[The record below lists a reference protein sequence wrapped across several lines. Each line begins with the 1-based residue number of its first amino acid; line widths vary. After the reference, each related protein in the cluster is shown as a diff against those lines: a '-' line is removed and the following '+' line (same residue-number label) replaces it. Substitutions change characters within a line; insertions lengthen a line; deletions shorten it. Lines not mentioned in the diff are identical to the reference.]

1 MGCEQ
6 SQPRPLAE
14 NSTTADDLWEIIGQS
29 DRSPICAFD
38 HDFRLIAF
46 NQAHSDEFFRIYGYR
61 VKLGDVF
68 PDLFLPE
75 QAPIIRGFMARA
87 LTGEVYSVV
96 EEFGDP
102 SFDRPY
108 WEIWYAPLRNHAGE
122 IIGAFHHAQDIS
134 ARLRLKVDLSAAQD
148 ALRQAQ
154 KMEAV
159 GQLTGGIA
167 HDFNNL
173 LMAIVGNLELLAKR
187 LDDDHPGRRFVESA
201 ASAAD
206 KGSKLTGQLLA
217 FSRTQKLNIQPSLL
231 DPVLDKTREL
241 VRTALPPAIEMDF
254 ALDGA
259 ETCVLTDPDQ
269 LELAIL
275 NLALNARDAMP
286 DGGRLRV
293 DARDDGA
300 DHVVV
305 RVTDTG
311 FGMTPDVV
319 RQAIEPFF
327 TTKERGKGTG
337 LGLAQVYGFVTQCGG
352 ALRIDSAPGAG
363 TTIELRLKRAEP
375 PKVSTVET
383 DERPAEIAPGHGQV
397 VLVIDDDDSVR
408 AVLVESL
415 KGADYRVVEAAD
427 GRQGLAM
434 LDEVKP
440 DLAVVDFLMPGM
452 NGDEVGRRLQ
462 RAVPGLPIVFV
473 SGYFDTLALDGVSG
487 AVVLRKPFDQ
497 RALLAAVASAL

>member
-1 MGCEQ
+1 MG
-6 SQPRPLAE
+6 AVVK
-14 NSTTADDLWEIIGQS
+14 DKLWEIIGQS

-38 HDFRLIAF
+38 HDFRLIGF

-61 VKLGDVF
+61 VELGDVF

-87 LTGEVYSVV
+87 LGGEVFSVV

-108 WEIWYAPLRNHAGE
+108 WEIWYAPLRDEAGD

-134 ARLRLKVDLSAAQD
+134 ARLRLQVDLSAAQD

-173 LMAIVGNLELLAKR
+173 LMAIVGNLQLLAKR
-187 LDDDHPGRRFVESA
+187 IPEDHPGRRFVDSA

-206 KGSKLTGQLLA
+206 KGSKLTSQLLA
-217 FSRTQKLNIQPSLL
+217 FSRTQKLSIRSVRL
-231 DPVLDKTREL
+231 DTVLDKAREL
-241 VRTALPPAIEMDF
+241 VRTALPPAIAMDF
-254 ALDGA
+254 VLGGQDA
-259 ETCVLTDPDQ
+259 CVLTDPDQ

-286 DGGRLRV
+286 GGGELRV
-293 DARDDGA
+293 ESRADGP
-300 DHVVV
+300 DHLLV
-305 RVTDTG
+305 RVSDTG
-311 FGMTPDVV
+311 TGMTAEVA

-363 TTIELRLKRAEP
+363 STIAMRLKRAEAAQTP
-375 PKVSTVET
+375 VVEAVDCSTEPVDGEG
-383 DERPAEIAPGHGQV
+383 RV
-397 VLVIDDDDSVR
+397 VLVIDDDSSVR
-408 AVLVESL
+408 AVLAETL
-415 KGADYRVVEAAD
+415 KAAGYSVVEAAD
-427 GRQGLAM
+427 GPEGLAK
-434 LDEVKP
+434 LDSVKP
-440 DLAVVDFLMPGM
+440 DVAVVDFLMPGM

-462 RAVPGLPIVFV
+462 HALPQLPILFV
-473 SGYFDTLALDGVSG
+473 SGYYDTLALDGISG
-487 AVVLRKPFDQ
+487 AAVLRKPFDD
-497 RALLAAVASAL
+497 RTLLSAVASAL

>member
-1 MGCEQ
+1 MG
-6 SQPRPLAE
+6 AVV
-14 NSTTADDLWEIIGQS
+14 TDKLWEIIGQS

-38 HDFRLIAF
+38 HEFKLIGF

-87 LTGEVYSVV
+87 LAGEVFSVV

-102 SFDRPY
+102 TFDRPY
-108 WEIWYAPLRNHAGE
+108 WEIWYAPLRDEEGR

-134 ARLRLKVDLSAAQD
+134 ARLRLQVDLSAAQD

-173 LMAIVGNLELLAKR
+173 LMAIVGNLQLLVKR
-187 LDDDHPGRRFVESA
+187 IPEDHPGRRFVDSA

-217 FSRTQKLNIQPSLL
+217 FARNQKLHIRPTVL
-231 DPVLDKTREL
+231 DPVLEKAREL
-241 VRTALPPAIEMDF
+241 VRTALPPAIEMTF
-254 ALDGA
+254 VLDGEHA
-259 ETCVLTDPDQ
+259 SVFTDPDQ

-286 DGGRLRV
+286 GGGALRV
-293 DARDDGA
+293 ESRADGP
-300 DHVVV
+300 DHYLV

-311 FGMTPDVV
+311 GGMTPEVA
-319 RQAIEPFF
+319 RQAVEPFF

-352 ALRIDSAPGAG
+352 SLRIDSAPGAG
-363 TTIELRLKRAEP
+363 ATIELRLKRAEAP
-375 PKVSTVET
+375 EAPAAEPVV
-383 DERPAEIAPGHGQV
+383 RPIEVVPGAGQT

-408 AVLVESL
+408 AVLVETL
-415 KGADYRVVEAAD
+415 RGAGYSVVEASD
-427 GRQGLAM
+427 GLQGLAR
-434 LDEVKP
+434 LDNIRP
-440 DLAVVDFLMPGM
+440 DVAVVDFLMPGM

-462 RAVPGLPIVFV
+462 RSLPELPILFV
-473 SGYFDTLALDGVSG
+473 SGYYDTLALDGISG
-487 AVVLRKPFDQ
+487 ATVLRKPFDD
-497 RALLAAVASAL
+497 RALLRAVAGAL

>member
-1 MGCEQ
+1 MG
-6 SQPRPLAE
+6 AVV
-14 NSTTADDLWEIIGQS
+14 TDKLWEIIGQS

-38 HDFRLIAF
+38 HAFKLIGF

-87 LTGEVYSVV
+87 LAGEVFSVV

-102 SFDRPY
+102 TFDRPY
-108 WEIWYAPLRNHAGE
+108 WEIWYAPLRDEDGQ
-122 IIGAFHHAQDIS
+122 IVGAFHHAQDIS
-134 ARLRLKVDLSAAQD
+134 ARLRLQVDLSAAQD

-173 LMAIVGNLELLAKR
+173 LMAIVGNLQLLAKR
-187 LDDDHPGRRFVESA
+187 IPEDHPGRRFVDSA

-217 FSRTQKLNIQPSLL
+217 FSRTQKLHLRPTVL
-231 DPVLDKTREL
+231 DPVLEKAREL
-241 VRTALPPAIEMDF
+241 VRTALPPAIEMTF
-254 ALDGA
+254 VLDGGRA
-259 ETCVLTDPDQ
+259 SVFTDPDQ

-286 DGGRLRV
+286 GGGALRV
-293 DARDDGA
+293 ESRADGP
-300 DHVVV
+300 DHYLV
-305 RVTDTG
+305 RVIDTG
-311 FGMTPDVV
+311 GGMTPEVA
-319 RQAIEPFF
+319 RQAVEPFF

-352 ALRIDSAPGAG
+352 SLRIESAPGAG
-363 TTIELRLKRAEP
+363 TTIELRLKRADAPEAPAAEP
-375 PKVSTVET
+375 VS
-383 DERPAEIAPGHGQV
+383 RPIEVVGGAGQT

-408 AVLVESL
+408 AVLVETL
-415 KGADYRVVEAAD
+415 RGAGYSVVEAAD
-427 GRQGLAM
+427 GLQGLAR
-434 LDEVKP
+434 LDDVRP
-440 DLAVVDFLMPGM
+440 DVAVVDFLMPGM

-462 RAVPGLPIVFV
+462 RSLPELPILFV
-473 SGYFDTLALDGVSG
+473 SGYYDTLALDGISG
-487 AVVLRKPFDQ
+487 AAVLRKPFDE
-497 RALLAAVASAL
+497 RALLSAVAGAL

>member
-1 MGCEQ
+1 MG
-6 SQPRPLAE
+6 AVVK
-14 NSTTADDLWEIIGQS
+14 DKLWEIIGQS

-38 HDFRLIAF
+38 HDFRLIGF

-87 LTGEVYSVV
+87 LTGEVFSVV

-102 SFDRPY
+102 NLDRPY
-108 WEIWYAPLRNHAGE
+108 WEIWYAPLRDE
-122 IIGAFHHAQDIS
+122 TDRIIGAFHHAQDIS
-134 ARLRLKVDLSAAQD
+134 ARLRLQLDLSATQD

-173 LMAIVGNLELLAKR
+173 LMAIVGNLQLLAKR
-187 LDDDHPGRRFVESA
+187 ISEDHPGRRFVDSA

-206 KGSKLTGQLLA
+206 KGSKLTSQLLA
-217 FSRTQKLNIQPSLL
+217 FSRTQKLNIQPAPL
-231 DPVLDKTREL
+231 DQVLEKAREL
-241 VRTALPPAIEMDF
+241 VRTALPPAIAMDV
-254 ALDGA
+254 ALDGHEA
-259 ETCVLTDPDQ
+259 FVLTDPDQ

-286 DGGRLRV
+286 DGGALRIESR
-293 DARDDGA
+293 ADGA
-300 DHVVV
+300 DHVLV

-311 FGMTPDVV
+311 MGMTPEVA
-319 RQAIEPFF
+319 RQAVEPFF

-352 ALRIDSAPGAG
+352 TLRIDSAPGAG
-363 TTIELRLKRAEP
+363 ATIELRLKRAEAP
-375 PKVSTVET
+375 RASVVET
-383 DERPAEIAPGHGQV
+383 EDRPLEVVEGEGQV

-408 AVLVESL
+408 AVLVETL
-415 KGADYRVVEAAD
+415 KGAGYNVVEASD
-427 GRQGLAM
+427 GHQGLAK

-440 DLAVVDFLMPGM
+440 DVAVVDFLMPGM

-462 RAVPGLPIVFV
+462 RSLPELPILFV
-473 SGYFDTLALDGVSG
+473 SGYYDTLALDGISG
-487 AVVLRKPFDQ
+487 AAVLRKPFDD
-497 RALLAAVASAL
+497 RTLLSAVAGAL

>member
-1 MGCEQ
+1 MG
-6 SQPRPLAE
+6 AVV
-14 NSTTADDLWEIIGQS
+14 TDKLWEIIGQS

-38 HDFRLIAF
+38 HDFKLIGF

-75 QAPIIRGFMARA
+75 QAPVIRGFMARA
-87 LTGEVYSVV
+87 LAGEVYSVV

-102 SFDRPY
+102 TFDRPY
-108 WEIWYAPLRNHAGE
+108 WEIWYAPLRDEDGQ

-134 ARLRLKVDLSAAQD
+134 ARLRLQVDLSAAQD

-173 LMAIVGNLELLAKR
+173 LMAIVGNLQLLAKR
-187 LDDDHPGRRFVESA
+187 IPEDHPGRRFVDSA

-217 FSRTQKLNIQPSLL
+217 FSRTQKLSIRPTVL
-231 DPVLDKTREL
+231 DPVLEKAQEL
-241 VRTALPPAIEMDF
+241 VRTALPPAIEMTF
-254 ALDGA
+254 VMDGGRA
-259 ETCVLTDPDQ
+259 SVFTDPDQ

-286 DGGRLRV
+286 GGGLLRV
-293 DARDDGA
+293 ESRADGP
-300 DHVVV
+300 DHYLVS
-305 RVTDTG
+305 VTDTG
-311 FGMTPDVV
+311 GGMTPEVA
-319 RQAIEPFF
+319 RQAVEPFF

-352 ALRIDSAPGAG
+352 TLRIDSAPGHGA
-363 TTIELRLKRAEP
+363 TIELRLKRAEAP
-375 PKVSTVET
+375 EAPVV
-383 DERPAEIAPGHGQV
+383 DAPDRPAEIVTGAGQT

-408 AVLVESL
+408 AVLVETL
-415 KGADYRVVEAAD
+415 KGAGYSVVEASD
-427 GRQGLAM
+427 GAQGLAK
-434 LDEVKP
+434 LDVVKP
-440 DLAVVDFLMPGM
+440 DVAVVDFLMPGM

-462 RAVPGLPIVFV
+462 STLPKLPILFV
-473 SGYFDTLALDGVSG
+473 SGYYDTLALDGISG
-487 AVVLRKPFDQ
+487 AAVLRKPFDD
-497 RALLAAVASAL
+497 RTLLSAVAEAL

>member
-1 MGCEQ
+1 M
-6 SQPRPLAE
+6 SAVVE
-14 NSTTADDLWEIIGQS
+14 NKLWEIIGQS

-61 VKLGDVF
+61 VQLGDVF

-75 QAPIIRGFMARA
+75 QAPVIQGFMARA
-87 LTGEVYSVV
+87 LTGEVFSVV

-102 SFDRPY
+102 TFDRPY
-108 WEIWYAPLRNHAGE
+108 WEIWYAPLRDDAGQ
-122 IIGAFHHAQDIS
+122 IVGAFHHAQDIS
-134 ARLRLKVDLSAAQD
+134 ARLRLQVDLSAAQD

-173 LMAIVGNLELLAKR
+173 LMAIVGNLQLLAKR
-187 LDDDHPGRRFVESA
+187 IDEDHPGRRFVDSA
-201 ASAAD
+201 AAAAD

-217 FSRTQKLNIQPSLL
+217 FSRTQKLTIQPSVL
-231 DPVLDKTREL
+231 DPVLEKTREL
-241 VRTALPPAIEMDF
+241 VRTALPPAIEMTF
-254 ALDGA
+254 VLDGGEA
-259 ETCVLTDPDQ
+259 CVSTDPDQ

-286 DGGRLRV
+286 GGGSLRV
-293 DARDDGA
+293 ESRADGP
-300 DHVVV
+300 DHYL
-305 RVTDTG
+305 VTVADTG
-311 FGMTPDVV
+311 GGMTPDVA

-352 ALRIDSAPGAG
+352 SLRIDSAPGAG
-363 TTIELRLKRAEP
+363 TRIELRLKRAEAP
-375 PKVSTVET
+375 AAPVIEADDAPVEMI
-383 DERPAEIAPGHGQV
+383 EGAGQT

-408 AVLVESL
+408 AVLVETL
-415 KGADYRVVEAAD
+415 KGAGYSVVEAAD
-427 GRQGLAM
+427 GLEGLAK
-434 LDEVKP
+434 LDAVKP
-440 DLAVVDFLMPGM
+440 DVAVVDFLMPGM

-462 RAVPGLPIVFV
+462 RTMPKLPILFV
-473 SGYFDTLALDGVSG
+473 SGYYDTLALDGISG
-487 AVVLRKPFDQ
+487 AAVLRKPFDD
-497 RALLAAVASAL
+497 RTLLNAVAGAL

>member
-1 MGCEQ
+1 M
-6 SQPRPLAE
+6 SQVGAE
-14 NSTTADDLWEIIGQS
+14 NLWEIIGQS

-61 VKLGDVF
+61 VKIGDDF
-68 PDLFLPE
+68 PGLFLPE
-75 QAPIIRGFMARA
+75 QAPVIRGFMARA
-87 LTGEVYSVV
+87 LAGEVFSVV

-108 WEIWYAPLRNHAGE
+108 WEIWYAPLRNAAGE
-122 IIGAFHHAQDIS
+122 IIGAFHHAQDIQ
-134 ARLRLKVDLSAAQD
+134 ARLRLQLDLTTAQE

-173 LMAIVGNLELLAKR
+173 LMAIVGNLQLLAKKVPE
-187 LDDDHPGRRFVESA
+187 DHPGRRFVDNA

-217 FSRTQKLNIQPSLL
+217 FSRTQKLNIRASQL
-231 DPVLDKTREL
+231 DPVLEKAREL
-241 VRTALPPAIEMDF
+241 VRNALGPAIEMVF
-254 ALDGA
+254 SLAGGEA
-259 ETCVLTDPDQ
+259 HVLTDPDQ

-286 DGGRLRV
+286 GGGMLRIESR
-293 DARDDGA
+293 AEGPDDLL
-300 DHVVV
+300 V

-311 FGMTPDVV
+311 GGMTPEVA
-319 RQAIEPFF
+319 RQATEPFF

-352 ALRIDSAPGAG
+352 SLKIDSAPGAG
-363 TTIELRLKRAEP
+363 TTITLRLKRAEAP
-375 PKVSTVET
+375 PKK
-383 DERPAEIAPGHGQV
+383 PAPEAESRIAEPIAGQGQR

-408 AVLVESL
+408 AVLVETL
-415 KGADYRVVEAAD
+415 KTAGYRVAEAAD
-427 GRQGLAM
+427 GRQGLA
-434 LDEVKP
+434 LANSVQP
-440 DLAVVDFLMPGM
+440 DIAVVDFLMPGM
-452 NGDEVGRRLQ
+452 TGDEVGRRLQ
-462 RAVPGLPIVFV
+462 RVMPGLPLVFV
-473 SGYFDTLALDGVSG
+473 SGYFDTLALDGISG
-487 AVVLRKPFDQ
+487 AVVLRKPFDT
-497 RALLAAVASAL
+497 RALMNAVGSALA

>member
-1 MGCEQ
+1 MGAVV
-6 SQPRPLAE
+6 R
-14 NSTTADDLWEIIGQS
+14 DKLWEIIGQS

-38 HDFRLIAF
+38 HDFRLIGF
-46 NQAHSDEFFRIYGYR
+46 NQVHSDEFFRIYGYR

-87 LTGEVYSVV
+87 LEGEVFSVV

-108 WEIWYAPLRNHAGE
+108 WEIWYAPLRDEAGR

-134 ARLRLKVDLSAAQD
+134 ARPRLQVDLSAAQD

-173 LMAIVGNLELLAKR
+173 LMAIVGNLQLLAKR
-187 LDDDHPGRRFVESA
+187 IPEDHPGRRFVDSA

-217 FSRTQKLNIQPSLL
+217 FSRTQKLNIQSTPL
-231 DPVLDKTREL
+231 DPVLEKAREL
-241 VRTALPPAIEMDF
+241 VRTALPPAIVVEIAPDSQ
-254 ALDGA
+254 GA
-259 ETCVLTDPDQ
+259 FVLTDPDQ

-286 DGGRLRV
+286 DGGRLRIESR
-293 DARDDGA
+293 ADGPG
-300 DHVVV
+300 HLLV
-305 RVTDTG
+305 RVSDTG
-311 FGMTPDVV
+311 LGMTAEVA

-352 ALRIDSAPGAG
+352 SLRIDSAPDAGAA
-363 TTIELRLKRAEP
+363 IELRFRRAEAP
-375 PKVSTVET
+375 GIKAVQAE
-383 DERPAEIAPGHGQV
+383 ERPIEVIEGEGQV

-408 AVLVESL
+408 AVLVETL
-415 KGADYRVVEAAD
+415 KGAGYSVVEASD
-427 GRQGLAM
+427 GHQGLAK
-434 LDEVKP
+434 LDGIRP
-440 DLAVVDFLMPGM
+440 DVAVVDFLMPGM

-462 RAVPGLPIVFV
+462 RTLPELPILFV
-473 SGYFDTLALDGVSG
+473 SGYYDTLALDGISG
-487 AVVLRKPFDQ
+487 AAVLRKPFDD
-497 RALLAAVASAL
+497 RALLRAVASAL

>member
-1 MGCEQ
+1 M
-6 SQPRPLAE
+6 SAVVE
-14 NSTTADDLWEIIGQS
+14 NKLWEIIGQS

-38 HDFRLIAF
+38 HDFRLIGF

-75 QAPIIRGFMARA
+75 QAAVIRSFMARA
-87 LTGEVYSVV
+87 LTGEVFSVV

-102 SFDRPY
+102 TFDRPY
-108 WEIWYAPLRNHAGE
+108 WEIWYAPLRDDDGH
-122 IIGAFHHAQDIS
+122 IVGAFHHAQDIS
-134 ARLRLKVDLSAAQD
+134 ARLRLQVDLSAAQD

-173 LMAIVGNLELLAKR
+173 LMAIVGNLQLLAKR
-187 LDDDHPGRRFVESA
+187 IPEDHPGRRFVDSA

-217 FSRTQKLNIQPSLL
+217 FSRTQKLTIQPSVL
-231 DPVLDKTREL
+231 DPVLEKTREL
-241 VRTALPPAIEMDF
+241 VRTALPPAIEMTF
-254 ALDGA
+254 VLDGGEA
-259 ETCVLTDPDQ
+259 CVFTDPDQ

-286 DGGRLRV
+286 GGGALRV
-293 DARDDGA
+293 ESRADGP
-300 DHVVV
+300 DHYL
-305 RVTDTG
+305 VTVADTG
-311 FGMTPDVV
+311 GGMTPEVV

-337 LGLAQVYGFVTQCGG
+337 LGLAQVYGFVIQCGG
-352 ALRIDSAPGAG
+352 SLRIDSAPGAG
-363 TTIELRLKRAEP
+363 TRIELRFKRAEA
-375 PKVSTVET
+375 PKAPVVEA
-383 DERPAEIAPGHGQV
+383 DAAPVEVVEGAGQT

-408 AVLVESL
+408 AVLVETL
-415 KGADYRVVEAAD
+415 KGAGYSVVEAAD
-427 GRQGLAM
+427 GLEGLAK
-434 LDEVKP
+434 LDAVKP
-440 DLAVVDFLMPGM
+440 DVAVVDFLMPGM

-462 RAVPGLPIVFV
+462 RTMPKLPILFV
-473 SGYFDTLALDGVSG
+473 SGYYDTLALDGISG
-487 AVVLRKPFDQ
+487 AAVLRKPFDD
-497 RALLAAVASAL
+497 RTLLSAVAGAL

>member
-1 MGCEQ
+1 M
-6 SQPRPLAE
+6 SQIGPE
-14 NSTTADDLWEIIGQS
+14 TLWEIIGQS

-38 HDFRLIAF
+38 RDFRLIAF

-75 QAPIIRGFMARA
+75 QAPVIRGFMARA
-87 LTGEVYSVV
+87 LAGEVFSVV

-102 SFDRPY
+102 DLDRPY
-108 WEIWYAPLRNHAGE
+108 WEIWYAPLRTASGE

-134 ARLRLKVDLSAAQD
+134 ARLRLQVDLSATQD

-173 LMAIVGNLELLAKR
+173 LMAIIGNLQLLIKHVPA
-187 LDDDHPGRRFVESA
+187 DHPGRRFIDNA

-217 FSRTQKLNIQPSLL
+217 FSRTQKLNMRPTLL
-231 DPVLDKTREL
+231 DPALERAREL
-241 VRTALPPAIEMDF
+241 VRSALGPSITLEFDLGSP
-254 ALDGA
+254 DG
-259 ETCVLTDPDQ
+259 CVLTDPDQ

-275 NLALNARDAMP
+275 NLSLNARDAMP
-286 DGGRLRV
+286 DGGVLRV
-293 DARDDGA
+293 ESRADGPG
-300 DHVVV
+300 HFLV
-305 RVTDTG
+305 RVTDNG
-311 FGMTPDVV
+311 VGMTPDVA

-352 ALRIDSAPGAG
+352 TLTIHSTPGAG
-363 TTIELRLKRAEP
+363 TTMEIRLKRAQAAAR
-375 PKVSTVET
+375 TA
-383 DERPAEIAPGHGQV
+383 PAESEPRHEDLVDGDGQV

-408 AVLVESL
+408 NVLVETL
-415 KGADYRVVEAAD
+415 EGAGYSVVEAAD
-427 GRQGLAM
+427 GRQGLA
-434 LDEVKP
+434 LLETVRP
-440 DLAVVDFLMPGM
+440 DIAVVDFLMPGL

-462 RAVPGLPIVFV
+462 HSMPGLPIVFV
-473 SGYFDTLALDGVSG
+473 SGYFDTLALDGISG
-487 AVVLRKPFDQ
+487 AVVLRKPFDT
-497 RALLAAVASAL
+497 RALMGAVASALA